1 MKDVAPVCPKQLRR
15 WWLHTEVK
23 LSQMFQPTQWLACI
37 PIVTL
42 TEKMGDSFKKK
53 TLLVVQEEKI
63 WNFNQSVWEAKR
75 KRSKQKWKLKN
86 LTSQVRQIDN
96 VTSNLRT
103 LQLMSKLRIP
113 PRRCL
118 RVVSAPPLQQSSSSA
133 CPTKSL
139 KHCDLHFPAA
149 LPPDLKQREVG
160 RVGQHGHSK
169 GFWHKPSQPN
179 VFYIDCTKCKVFM
192 AAAANKWLRSTKAY
206 FSSSMSSRNLI
217 LAEWSKSWC
226 HSSLLSF

>member
-1 MKDVAPVCPKQLRR
+1 MLHRFVRNNSGDDDYILRLS
-15 WWLHTEVK
+15 WVK
-23 LSQMFQPTQWLACI
+23 CFNLPNGWLAFRSSHWQKRWE
-37 PIVTL
+37 THL
-42 TEKMGDSFKKK
+42 KKK